1 MSLTSCCSRAI
12 DDRCPSCGQRG
23 RPVSPTTVSAMLVPE
38 VSSRLP
44 SKTGFLFCQSP
55 ECEVVYYQPGS
66 SDLVRLNEVRVEV
79 FQKSTNPDRLVCYC
93 FGHTVRAIQS
103 ELRETGSSSI
113 LQDIKSK
120 CSQGLDA
127 CERTNPQGSCCL
139 GNVQRLVH
147 QAKGGMTPSPA
158 GGCCCR
164 GGSE

>member
-1 MSLTSCCSRAI
+1 MSHSSCCSSTVE
-12 DDRCPSCGQRG
+12 DRCPACGQRG
-23 RPVSPTTVSAMLVPE
+23 RAVSAATVSAMLHTE
-38 VSSRLP
+38 LSSRLP
-44 SKTGFLFCQSP
+44 SETGFWFCQSP
-55 ECEVVYYQPGS
+55 ECEVVYYKPGS
-66 SDLVRLNEVRVEV
+66 SEIVRLKEVRVEV

-103 ELRETGSSSI
+103 EVRETGFSSI

-120 CSQGLDA
+120 CAQGLDA

-147 QAKGGMTPSPA
+147 QARGGSTPPPA

-164 GGSE
+164 SGSE